1 VKTQRE
7 IIHLDIDAFYPSVEV
22 LDKPSLKGKPVIVG
36 GVSSRGVV
44 SSASYEAREY
54 GVHSAQ
60 PMATAM
66 RLCPDG
72 IFLPVR
78 MSRYREVSRQVFDI
92 FHRFTPLVE
101 PLSIDEAF
109 LDVTGSVRLFGSPIE
124 IARKIKE
131 AVREETG
138 LTISA
143 GIAPSKFV
151 AKIASDMD
159 KPDGLTYVPLDRVK
173 AFLDPLPVEKMWGV
187 GEASLKALAELQVKT
202 FRDLRRVPPDVLER
216 KFGRYGLKMLE
227 LSAGKDDK
235 EVIPEREAKSLS
247 HEVTFQRDIR
257 EARAAKRELLSLA
270 YRVARRARKNG
281 LAGRTITL
289 KVKYRD
295 FTQITRS
302 ETIPEP
308 TDDGREIYSVACS
321 LLRKTEVGERPVRLL
336 GIGLSQIEQAAGK
349 QLPLFRNRED
359 HSRRKD
365 LNKALDSLHEKFGER
380 GIFPGTLL
388 DKE

>member
-1 VKTQRE
+1 MEGNIALETLLDQHTCE
-7 IIHLDIDAFYPSVEV
+7 I
-22 LDKPSLKGKPVIVG
+22 
-36 GVSSRGVV
+36 
-44 SSASYEAREY
+44 
-54 GVHSAQ
+54 
-60 PMATAM
+60 
-66 RLCPDG
+66 
-72 IFLPVR
+72 
-78 MSRYREVSRQVFDI
+78 
-92 FHRFTPLVE
+92 
-101 PLSIDEAF
+101 
-109 LDVTGSVRLFGSPIE
+109 
-124 IARKIKE
+124 
-131 AVREETG
+131 
-138 LTISA
+138 
-143 GIAPSKFV
+143 
-151 AKIASDMD
+151 
-159 KPDGLTYVPLDRVK
+159 RV
-173 AFLDPLPVEKMWGV
+173 
-187 GEASLKALAELQVKT
+187 
-202 FRDLRRVPPDVLER
+202 
-216 KFGRYGLKMLE
+216 
-227 LSAGKDDK
+227 
-235 EVIPEREAKSLS
+235 
-247 HEVTFQRDIR
+247 QRDIR